1 MTDLTQTFRR
11 ISYATISPRN
21 PTNTQT
27 GRTVLIIGA
36 SEGVGLNTAKAFG
49 QANAAEVI
57 ITSRSQQKLDAATN
71 SLEKTSSNCKISSIV
86 SDAVDIPQIEKL
98 WQHLAEA
105 GTFVNVLVLSAAA
118 SDNINELDPLEVA
131 KFFQANVI
139 AKLHILHHF
148 QNQKHPSTAHSKILI
163 DISSA
168 ALQTYPHPRLA
179 LGYPSTKAGFSNYLC
194 HLADIVPETSMRII
208 SLHPGVVY
216 TSAVER
222 TSGGRGK
229 DLPIW
234 DDPSLSAH
242 MALWLSSPAAAFLH
256 GRFVWANWDADE
268 LVARKREILGDH
280 GLLKV
285 GITGVNSFSMPKLM
299 EKCAEFPVR

>member
-1 MTDLTQTFRR
+1 MSDFTRIFRR
-11 ISYATISPRN
+11 TTYATISPSN
-21 PTNTQT
+21 PGNTQT

-36 SEGVGLNTAKAFG
+36 SEGVGLDIAKAFCE
-49 QANAAEVI
+49 ANAKAVI
-57 ITSRSQQKLDAATN
+57 ISSRSKAKLDVATA
-71 SLEKTSSNCKISSIV
+71 SLKQIVPSCDISSIV
-86 SDAVDIPQIEKL
+86 SDAADIGQIESL
-98 WQHLAEA
+98 WQQLAEG
-105 GTFVNVLVLSAAA
+105 GTLIDVLVLNAAA

-131 KFFQANVI
+131 RFFQANVI
-139 AKLHILHHF
+139 AKLHILHRF
-148 QNQKHPSTAHSKILI
+148 QNQKHGPSARPMVLI

-194 HLADIVPETSMRII
+194 HLADIVPEPSMRII

-222 TSGGRGK
+222 SSGGRGR

-234 DDPSLSAH
+234 DDPSLAAH

-256 GRFVWANWDADE
+256 GRFIWANWDADE
-268 LVARKREILGDH
+268 LVARRGEILSDH

-285 GITGVNSFSMPKLM
+285 GITGVKSFNMPKLM
-299 EKCAEFPVR
+299 EKCAEFPG